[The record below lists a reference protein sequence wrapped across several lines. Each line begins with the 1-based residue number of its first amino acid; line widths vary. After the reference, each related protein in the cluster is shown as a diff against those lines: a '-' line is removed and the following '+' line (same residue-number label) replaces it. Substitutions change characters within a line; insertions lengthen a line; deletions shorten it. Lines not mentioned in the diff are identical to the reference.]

1 MSEFVITTESNCD
14 LPKSYVEEHQIGVI
28 PHYYTVDEEMYGE
41 DKELTN
47 KEFNIIEAQLEDLYP
62 DGIDET
68 QLNDI
73 FRFEQDFVA
82 QMLGYDTWEAFE
94 KTKED

>member
-1 MSEFVITTESNCD
+1 MKITSEKSLFNFDFWSGAETTAN
-14 LPKSYVEEHQIGVI
+14 
-28 PHYYTVDEEMYGE
+28 
-41 DKELTN
+41 ELTN

-73 FRFEQDFVA
+73 FWFEQDFVA

>member
-1 MSEFVITTESNCD
+1 MKITSEKSLFNFDFWNGAETTAN
-14 LPKSYVEEHQIGVI
+14 
-28 PHYYTVDEEMYGE
+28 
-41 DKELTN
+41 ELTN

>member
-1 MSEFVITTESNCD
+1 MKITSEKALFNFDFWYGAETTAN
-14 LPKSYVEEHQIGVI
+14 
-28 PHYYTVDEEMYGE
+28 
-41 DKELTN
+41 ELTN

>member
-1 MSEFVITTESNCD
+1 MKITSEKSLSNFDFWSGAETTAN
-14 LPKSYVEEHQIGVI
+14 
-28 PHYYTVDEEMYGE
+28 
-41 DKELTN
+41 ELTN

-73 FRFEQDFVA
+73 FWFEQDFVA

>member
-1 MSEFVITTESNCD
+1 MKITSEKSLFNFDFWSGAETTAN
-14 LPKSYVEEHQIGVI
+14 
-28 PHYYTVDEEMYGE
+28 
-41 DKELTN
+41 ELTN

-68 QLNDI
+68 QLNAI
-73 FRFEQDFVA
+73 FWFEQDFVA

>member
-1 MSEFVITTESNCD
+1 MKITSEKSLFNFDFWSGAETTAN
-14 LPKSYVEEHQIGVI
+14 
-28 PHYYTVDEEMYGE
+28 
-41 DKELTN
+41 ELTN